1 MARVAR
7 IRSKVN
13 VSIGRYRQITSSG
26 FGSWQTVIRNY
37 TSTITDS
44 HGRPVVPSPLSS
56 QQYDGGDCWA
66 NGYFKKPSGTIQGYE
81 FENMPVNHNAGE
93 VDDFSVPAIPSGW
106 ELSAVA
112 RSNPSRPVLFP
123 PEVVQDI
130 VSLPKMIKNLWS
142 LLKNPKSKFSPK
154 GVSNEYLGLQFGWLP
169 IIEDLEKIS
178 KLQEYINR
186 RAQWAQDLYSNKKG
200 LRRKIRFSKD
210 TKTYRKYLQFN
221 TDWGNVQFPGSVT
234 VTKEVWA
241 TVRWKPVGPIPPAL
255 LDGTHNEYL
264 RNMVLGLTPEG
275 MVTGIWKI
283 LPWTWMI
290 GWFTNA
296 ADLLLVRSGTLP
308 AQYTE
313 ACLMRKVTWVRHSG
327 LPVFTGSG
335 FSSSLTQTGLQ
346 TWTSRSRNVGT
357 GNLLPSVNM
366 PFLDMFR
373 LSIVGAL
380 AIQRIR

>member
-1 MARVAR
+1 MARTTR
-7 IRSKVN
+7 TRNRSI
-13 VSIGRYRQITSSG
+13 SHSGRWRQITSVGPGPWNTTTRVYAS
-26 FGSWQTVIRNY
+26 SI
-37 TSTITDS
+37 SDS
-44 HGRPVVPSPLSS
+44 RGRPVVPSPLSS
-56 QQYDGGDCWA
+56 QQYDDGDCLA
-66 NGYFKKPSGTIQGYE
+66 NGKFSKISGALHGYE
-81 FENMPVNHNAGE
+81 FENCPINHNSGE
-93 VDDFSVPAIPSGW
+93 VDDFASPAIPVGW

-154 GVSNEYLGLQFGWLP
+154 GVSNEYLGLQFGWIP

-186 RAQWAQDLYSNKKG
+186 RAQWAQQLYSNKKG
-200 LRRKIRFSKD
+200 LRRKIRFSKE
-210 TKTYRKYLQFN
+210 TKTYRKFSQWN
-221 TDWGNVQFPGSVT
+221 TDWGNCTFPGSVE

-241 TVRWKPVGPIPPAL
+241 TVRWKPISPIPPAL
-255 LDGTHNEYL
+255 LDGSHNAFL
-264 RNMVLGLTPEG
+264 RNLVLGLTPEG
-275 MVTGIWKI
+275 MITGIWKI
-283 LPWTWMI
+283 IPWTWLI

-296 ADLLLVRSGTLP
+296 SDLLLVRSGTLP
-308 AQYTE
+308 ATYTE
-313 ACLMRKVTWVRHSG
+313 ACLMRKVTWKRQSG
-327 LPVFTGSG
+327 QPVFTGSPTDV
-335 FSSSLTQTGLQ
+335 SVTQSGLQ
-346 TWTSRSRNVGT
+346 IWTSRLRNVGT
-357 GNLLPSVNM
+357 GNLIPSVNM